1 MADDVHFIGVASA
14 KLDGDFAILRLAASD
29 GKAYTLRLTDAAT
42 RGIVQSLQV
51 LIPLQRTADRTTL
64 QVSRSQP
71 LQTADGRKA
80 IELEFLGG
88 TIAFEFS
95 GNADIELLQRQLAS
109 LLVPPESTLE
119 H

>member
-14 KLDGDFAILRLAASD
+14 KLDGDFAILRLAGSD
-29 GKAYTLRLTDAAT
+29 GKAYTVRLTDAAT

-88 TIAFEFS
+88 AIAFEFPDE
-95 GNADIELLQRQLAS
+95 AAIELLRRQLS
-109 LLVPPESTLE
+109 HLLVKSESTSA